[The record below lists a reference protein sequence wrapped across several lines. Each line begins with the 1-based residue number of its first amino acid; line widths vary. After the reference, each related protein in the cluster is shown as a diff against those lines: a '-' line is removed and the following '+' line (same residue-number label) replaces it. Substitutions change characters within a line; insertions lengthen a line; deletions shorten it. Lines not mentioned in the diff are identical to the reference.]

1 MIQIFWTPK
10 ARSERQAAISYIAKE
25 NPLAALDQ
33 LDQIEN
39 QTSFLASQPKIGR
52 LGRVKGTRELVIS
65 GTPFIAIYRIKERR
79 IEILCFLHG
88 AQQWPTESSGA

>member
-1 MIQIFWTPK
+1 MLIFWTPR
-10 ARSERQAAISYIAKE
+10 ARSERQAAISYIAKD

-33 LDQIEN
+33 LDQIER
-39 QTSFLASQPKIGR
+39 QTSLLAAQPKMGR

-65 GTPFIAIYRIKERR
+65 GTPFIAIYRFKGMR

-88 AQQWPTESSGA
+88 AQMWPTESNGT